1 MNFHNKKSTE
11 LQKLDPEQLK
21 HALNQHAIV
30 AVTDHKG
37 IITFVN
43 SKFCE
48 LSQYTENELLG
59 RSHKLI
65 NSGFH
70 DKSFFVTLWKT
81 IASGNTWSGEI
92 CNRAKDGSL
101 YWVQTTIVPFL
112 DGGKKPKSYVSI
124 RTDITKQKTLEN
136 KIRHDSIHD
145 ELTGLYNRRGILEAL
160 YKEQLSSRKNN
171 SFSGLVILDMDDFKS
186 INDLYGHDQGD
197 KLLTLFSKRLKESLP
212 IHTPISRIGGDE
224 FIVVINRLGED
235 ELTATM
241 HCRELTDRLILSMS
255 KPYELKYATIQMTP
269 SIGASVFIGSELSIS
284 NILKNSDIALY
295 EAKSKGKK
303 QAIVLDAALKQR
315 VNSEEV
321 LLTELKKAIHKN
333 KFQLYYQPIVN
344 AQREIVG
351 YEALIRWPHPR
362 EGLISPASFLGVAVK
377 NNLIKSIGFFVI
389 NNAAMKIKELQKD
402 NRNKN
407 VYISINASAE
417 EFNDPDYYINVK
429 NAIEINAVPASS
441 LVIELTEH
449 SFHKDIDKSKLT
461 MSNLKKIGVRF
472 SLDDFG
478 TGYSSLSMLK
488 RLPFDFI
495 KLDKSLIEDID
506 TSMKSRG
513 IVEMTIRLANY
524 LEMKPVIEGVE
535 KEAQFDLLVN
545 NKDIYFQ
552 GYLFARP
559 APL

>member
-1 MNFHNKKSTE
+1 MNFHNKKSTG

-37 IITFVN
+37 IITFAN

-145 ELTGLYNRRGILEAL
+145 KLTGLYNRRGVLEAPH
-160 YKEQLSSRKNN
+160 KEQLSSRKNN

-255 KPYELKYATIQMTP
+255 KPYELKYVTIQMTP
-269 SIGASVFIGSELSIS
+269 SIGASVFIGSELSMS

-315 VNSEEV
+315 VNSGEV

-417 EFNDPDYYINVK
+417 EFNDPDYYLNVK

-461 MSNLKKIGVRF
+461 MDNLKKIGVRF

-513 IVEMTIRLANY
+513 IVEMTIRLASY

>member
-1 MNFHNKKSTE
+1 
-11 LQKLDPEQLK
+11 
-21 HALNQHAIV
+21 
-30 AVTDHKG
+30 
-37 IITFVN
+37 
-43 SKFCE
+43 
-48 LSQYTENELLG
+48 
-59 RSHKLI
+59 
-65 NSGFH
+65 
-70 DKSFFVTLWKT
+70 
-81 IASGNTWSGEI
+81 
-92 CNRAKDGSL
+92 
-101 YWVQTTIVPFL
+101 
-112 DGGKKPKSYVSI
+112 
-124 RTDITKQKTLEN
+124 
-136 KIRHDSIHD
+136 
-145 ELTGLYNRRGILEAL
+145 
-160 YKEQLSSRKNN
+160 
-171 SFSGLVILDMDDFKS
+171 
-186 INDLYGHDQGD
+186 
-197 KLLTLFSKRLKESLP
+197 
-212 IHTPISRIGGDE
+212 
-224 FIVVINRLGED
+224 
-235 ELTATM
+235 M

-255 KPYELKYATIQMTP
+255 KPYELKYVTIQMTP

-315 VNSEEV
+315 VNSGEV
-321 LLTELKKAIHKN
+321 LLTELKRAIHKN

-417 EFNDPDYYINVK
+417 EFNDPDYYLNVK

-461 MSNLKKIGVRF
+461 MNNLKKIGVRF